1 MADLGDV
8 PGTGKNIYTGVE
20 IADNNSL
27 RTRFNSLRSRYLKQ
41 LTSNLHGRF
50 LGVDLELLKCFDV
63 VLNPRR
69 LPDDARELGNRGI
82 EQLNKLCHHFETVL
96 DSDRCKN
103 QFLQFKHLI
112 HSYRTMNFEQFTSYL
127 IQEHKDV
134 HPDFVQLALISLVI
148 PLSSAPFE
156 RAFSV
161 QNAIKAKLRNRLNPE
176 RLNRMM
182 MIKLIGPNFKN
193 VDFLAAARVFGD
205 MKQRKK

>member
-1 MADLGDV
+1 M
-8 PGTGKNIYTGVE
+8 
-20 IADNNSL
+20 
-27 RTRFNSLRSRYLKQ
+27 
-41 LTSNLHGRF
+41 
-50 LGVDLELLKCFDV
+50 ELLKCFDV